1 MFSGKGKFLAL
12 LCQDVDAQDILADK
26 HHMFSLAAQLNAE
39 GYQPQDFPVRFVLFS
54 STVTGAFH
62 SMASF

>member
-1 MFSGKGKFLAL
+1 MFSGRGKLVAR
-12 LCQDVDAQDILADK
+12 LCQDVDAQDILADE

-39 GYQPQDFPVRFVLFS
+39 GYRPQDFPVRFMLFS
-54 STVTGAFH
+54 STITGAFH